1 MNSSQAMHRFDL
13 LVLVSAVNTHE
24 LWYFM
29 AYLPKRQINGVKTL
43 YLNASLPQ
51 IPVLLARP
59 CYKALP
65 LRPHQSLRA
74 LYIQR
79 K

>member
-1 MNSSQAMHRFDL
+1 MPVN
-13 LVLVSAVNTHE
+13 AVYTHE

-29 AYLPKRQINGVKTL
+29 ACLPKRQINGVKTL
-43 YLNASLPQ
+43 YLNASLVQ

-59 CYKALP
+59 CYEAQPCGLIGHCGALCIQ
-65 LRPHQSLRA
+65 RENSSLR
-74 LYIQR
+74 QNPD